1 MQRAKLQ
8 QNRRNSRRLNKTEKS
23 ESFLEP
29 EEGLQEAFLFI
40 ILNRVSFL
48 LPLRRAI
55 SSEKLYGKKYL
66 PSDLVSVSIS
76 VLQHGSEVKRKRT
89 KATADVRFTENMIMI

>member
-1 MQRAKLQ
+1 MQRTKLQ

-23 ESFLEP
+23 ESFLES

-40 ILNRVSFL
+40 ILDRVSFL
-48 LPLRRAI
+48 LPLRRTI

-66 PSDLVSVSIS
+66 EKKD
-76 VLQHGSEVKRKRT
+76 EKRRKRKRLG
-89 KATADVRFTENMIMI
+89 AENKKH

>member
-8 QNRRNSRRLNKTEKS
+8 QNRRNNRRLNKTEKS

-29 EEGLQEAFLFI
+29 EEGLQEAFFLFI
-40 ILNRVSFL
+40 ILEQVSFL

-76 VLQHGSEVKRKRT
+76 VLQHGSRVK
-89 KATADVRFTENMIMI
+89 

>member
-8 QNRRNSRRLNKTEKS
+8 QNRRNNRRLNKTEKS

-40 ILNRVSFL
+40 ILNLIILNRVSFL
-48 LPLRRAI
+48 LPLRRSI
-55 SSEKLYGKKYL
+55 SSEKIVWKKMSHL
-66 PSDLVSVSIS
+66 DMLWQESQDAAM
-76 VLQHGSEVKRKRT
+76 GR
-89 KATADVRFTENMIMI
+89 

>member
-1 MQRAKLQ
+1 MQRTKLQ

-23 ESFLEP
+23 ESFLES

-40 ILNRVSFL
+40 ILDRVSFL
-48 LPLRRAI
+48 LPLRRTI
-55 SSEKLYGKKYL
+55 SSAKLYEKKYL

-76 VLQHGSEVKRKRT
+76 VLQHGSKVK
-89 KATADVRFTENMIMI
+89 

>member
-8 QNRRNSRRLNKTEKS
+8 QNRRNNRQLNKTEKS

-40 ILNRVSFL
+40 ILNLIILNRVSFL
-48 LPLRRAI
+48 LPLRRSI
-55 SSEKLYGKKYL
+55 SSEKLYEKKYL
-66 PSDLVSVSIS
+66 PSFRVSVSIS
-76 VLQHGSEVKRKRT
+76 V
-89 KATADVRFTENMIMI
+89 M

>member
-66 PSDLVSVSIS
+66 PSCLVSVSIS